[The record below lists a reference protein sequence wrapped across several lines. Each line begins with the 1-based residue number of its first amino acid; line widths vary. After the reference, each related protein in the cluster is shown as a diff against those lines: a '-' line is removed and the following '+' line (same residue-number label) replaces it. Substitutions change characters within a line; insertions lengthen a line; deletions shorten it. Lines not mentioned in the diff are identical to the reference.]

1 MSAEL
6 ITAELL
12 NVAGVTALVSTR
24 IAFAQ
29 LPQNTA
35 YPALVYDVIDDV
47 PVLPINAAAGPQLM
61 RSRVQ
66 VTALAKTLAECAAIQ
81 VAVLAAMN
89 LKSATYAGKVVSGS
103 YEDIAGPRSRD
114 NELGVWESP
123 KDFIFYWY
131 R

>member
-12 NVAGVTALVSTR
+12 NVAGVTALVGTR
-24 IAFAQ
+24 RAFAQ
-29 LPQNTA
+29 LPPNSTM
-35 YPALVYDVIDDV
+35 PALVYDVIGDV
-47 PVLPINAAAGPQLM
+47 PILPINASAGPQLM

-66 VTALAKTLAECAAIQ
+66 VTALALTLAECAQIQ
-81 VAVLAAMN
+81 TAVLAAMN
-89 LKSATYAGKVVSGS
+89 LKSATYAGKVVSGTV
-103 YEDIAGPRSRD
+103 EDIAGPRTRD

-123 KDFIFYWY
+123 KDFIIIWY